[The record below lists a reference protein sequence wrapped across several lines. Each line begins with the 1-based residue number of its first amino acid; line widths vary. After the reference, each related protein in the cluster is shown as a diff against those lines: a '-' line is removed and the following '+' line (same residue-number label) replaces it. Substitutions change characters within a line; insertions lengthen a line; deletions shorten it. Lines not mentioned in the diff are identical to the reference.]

1 MGFLLKGMVPL
12 FFYLIFFI
20 FFLLLSFIF
29 LSIFVLVHFS
39 NLIFFFFLKKKKDL
53 KCDESSMTGESDVIK
68 KNHDKDPFLLSG
80 TKVRLILLEIKI
92 NK

>member
-1 MGFLLKGMVPL
+1 
-12 FFYLIFFI
+12 
-20 FFLLLSFIF
+20 
-29 LSIFVLVHFS
+29 
-39 NLIFFFFLKKKKDL
+39 
-53 KCDESSMTGESDVIK
+53 MTGESDVIK